1 MKKNNFALL
10 FKNNKSNNNQPDY
23 TGNFEF
29 DGKKGRVAAWIKT
42 AKNNNKF
49 LSVSFQDEEE
59 IKQKTKLSPQIKEE
73 FTQVSHLND
82 KEREILAAYNLRTNI
97 KVAKQTQKSSVK
109 VGEGKRRKEEF
120 PKRYFKDTDK
130 Y

>member
-10 FKNNKSNNNQPDY
+10 FNNKKSNYNQPDY

-49 LSVSFQDEEE
+49 LSVSFQDEED
-59 IKQKTKLSPQIKEE
+59 IKKKTKLLPQIKEE
-73 FTQVSHLND
+73 FSQARHLND
-82 KEREILAAYNLRTNI
+82 KEREILAAHNLRTNVKI
-97 KVAKQTQKSSVK
+97 AKNTQKSLVK